1 MKSLYK
7 ILSFI
12 VLCFVLFTQA
22 VSAKETYTFAV
33 VPQIA
38 AVDIHKNWN
47 PFLAALSSELNVT
60 FELKIY
66 PSIPQFEEA
75 LLKGAPDFAYMN
87 PYHMVMAHKMQ
98 YEPLVRDK
106 TDLLG
111 ILVVAK
117 SSGLKSVKDLDGKL
131 IAFPSPNAFAA
142 SLYMRALLTEKEKI
156 HFTAKYVKT
165 HQNVY
170 RSVALAVVAGGGGV
184 QKTLEDEE
192 PGIQDKLTV
201 LYKTPGAASHPIAAH
216 LRVPAQLRKSVE
228 KAIVKI
234 AADPKNKEMMNKI
247 NMSEPVGADY
257 QKDYERLSHLG
268 LDKYFESVKE

>member
-7 ILSFI
+7 ILSSI

-22 VSAKETYTFAV
+22 ASAKDTYTFAV
-33 VPQIA
+33 VPQSSA
-38 AVDIHKNWN
+38 ADIYKNWS

-60 FELKIY
+60 FELKVY

-75 LLKGAPDFAYMN
+75 LLKGTPDFAYMN
-87 PYHMVMAHKMQ
+87 PYHMVMAHKVP

-131 IAFPSPNAFAA
+131 IVFPSPNAFAA

-156 HFTAKYVKT
+156 HFTTKYVKT

-170 RSVALAVVAGGGGV
+170 RSVALAMAAGGGGV
-184 QKTLEDEE
+184 QKTLDDEE
-192 PGIQDKLTV
+192 PGLQDKLTV
-201 LYKTPGAASHPIAAH
+201 LYTTPGSASHPIAAH
-216 LRVPAQLRKSVE
+216 SRVPAQLRKSVE
-228 KAIVKI
+228 KAILKI
-234 AADPKNKEMMNKI
+234 GADPKNKEMMKKI
-247 NMSEPVGADY
+247 DLANPVSADY
-257 QKDYERLSHLG
+257 KKDYERLSHLG
-268 LDKYFESVKE
+268 LDKYVESVKK